1 MNKSS
6 IRISIEIA
14 NYGNIKAKDL
24 RHRIQIFKNALIGK
38 AIHTLNKSDAFDLC
52 YDLGLLESKYND
64 DSNIIEY
71 VNDIKHHGN
80 LCQEERVLSR
90 RNNIDVYNDN
100 EQEIKETQEPEPEPE
115 PEPKQEKKKRICLF
129 SYEPDEPEEQD
140 EFTELD
146 QMLEDI
152 DKTLLEAENM
162 TKKAILEVKK
172 DIKPPTNQGE
182 IIKEMNYLQVLHTT
196 PFKRLKQAKITP
208 FLEIRETFKL
218 EVTLKMTPAVKRKK
232 KPVKSSKS
240 SKSGFEIFEFE
251 GQPYQARDL
260 LHFNKVVRGKLNHIK
275 KLENEIKELEQNK
288 ELVNLEMELTKF
300 QEELKDE
307 LDEDEDDRDEDEI
320 KEFENA
326 IRDIKNEIK
335 INKEKNKIT
344 ISKIKKEIK
353 KYEKEIKKFKG

>member
-64 DSNIIEY
+64 DNNIIKY
-71 VNDIKHHGN
+71 VNDIKHHVN

-100 EQEIKETQEPEPEPE
+100 EQENKETQKPEPKPK
-115 PEPKQEKKKRICLF
+115 PKPKPKQEKKKRICLF
-129 SYEPDEPEEQD
+129 SYEDEQD
-140 EFTELD
+140 EPDEFAELD
-146 QMLEDI
+146 QMLKDI
-152 DKTLLEAENM
+152 DDTLLEAENM
-162 TKKAILEVKK
+162 TKKAILEVKN
-172 DIKPPTNQGE
+172 DFNPPINQGE
-182 IIKEMNYLQVLHTT
+182 IIEEMNYLQVLHTT

-218 EVTLKMTPAVKRKK
+218 EVTLKMTRKK

-251 GQPYQARDL
+251 GQEYKVRDL
-260 LHFNKVVRGKLNHIK
+260 FHFNKVVKGKLNYIK

-307 LDEDEDDRDEDEI
+307 LEEDEDDRDEDEI